1 MLSTLGLL
9 SFPRMAKIYS
19 QFLSNLLS
27 LSDLGTYLHQ
37 SNVVYL
43 ERFFEEKYG
52 RVLCYPKYDLA
63 ELKNRVEELSR
74 LGVKALEFVGEK
86 TVFNMSVLG
95 KGCVG
100 IVAVAYTKKGKVALK
115 IRRMDADRSGMQH
128 EAEMLK
134 KANTVNVGPKLL
146 GASENFLL
154 MEFIK
159 GPLLLQWILTLKGRG
174 AKSRIQKVLRDIL
187 EQCWRLDKVGLDHG
201 ELSKAPKHIII
212 DEEDKPHIVDFET
225 ASINRRVSNVTSIC
239 QYLFIGS
246 EVAKVM
252 KRRLDY
258 IDKDML
264 IESLKNYKRRRSRRN
279 FERILKT
286 CKLPNI

>member
-1 MLSTLGLL
+1 MLSTL
-9 SFPRMAKIYS
+9 PHMAKIYS
-19 QFLSNLLS
+19 QFLSHPLS
-27 LSDLGTYLHQ
+27 LSDLGIYLHQ

-52 RVLCYPKYDLA
+52 RVLCYPKYDSS
-63 ELKNRVEELSR
+63 ELKSRINELNR

-86 TVFNMSVLG
+86 TVSNVSVLG

-100 IVAVAYTKKGKVALK
+100 IVVVAYTEKGKGALK
-115 IRRMDADRSGMQH
+115 IRRMDADRSEMQH

-134 KANTVNVGPKLL
+134 KANTVEVGPKLL

-159 GPLLLQWILTLKGRG
+159 GLLLFQWISMLKGRG
-174 AKSRIQKVLRDIL
+174 TKSRIQKVLRDIL
-187 EQCWRLDKVGLDHG
+187 EQCWRLDEIGLDHG

-239 QYLFIGS
+239 QYLFVGS
-246 EVAKVM
+246 EVAKLI
-252 KRRLDY
+252 KRRLGY
-258 IDKDML
+258 ISKDAL
-264 IESLKNYKRRRSRRN
+264 IESLKTYKTQRSRQN
-279 FERILKT
+279 FENILKT
-286 CKLPNI
+286 CELHNA

>member
-1 MLSTLGLL
+1 
-9 SFPRMAKIYS
+9 
-19 QFLSNLLS
+19 
-27 LSDLGTYLHQ
+27 LHQ

-52 RVLCYPKYDLA
+52 RVLCYPKHDLA
-63 ELKNRVEELSR
+63 ELKNRVDELNR
-74 LGVKALEFVGEK
+74 LGVKALEFIGEK
-86 TVFNMSVLG
+86 NVLNTPVLG

-100 IVAVAYTKKGKVALK
+100 IVVVAYTKKARMVALK
-115 IRRMDADRSGMQH
+115 IRRMDADRSEMQH

-134 KANTVNVGPKLL
+134 KANTAKVGPKLL

-159 GPLLLQWILTLKGRG
+159 GPLLFQWISVLKGRG
-174 AKSRIQKVLRDIL
+174 IKSRIQKVLRDIL
-187 EQCWRLDKVGLDHG
+187 EQCWRLDKIGLDHG
-201 ELSKAPKHIII
+201 ELSKAPKHILI

-246 EVAKVM
+246 QVAKVV
-252 KRRLDY
+252 KRRFGY
-258 IDKDML
+258 IDQDAL
-264 IESLKNYKRRRSRRN
+264 IESLKNYKRRRNRRN
-279 FERILKT
+279 FENILKS
-286 CKLPNI
+286 CKLYDVQIRKLQICL

>member
-1 MLSTLGLL
+1 LG
-9 SFPRMAKIYS
+9 IC
-19 QFLSNLLS
+19 
-27 LSDLGTYLHQ
+27 LHQ

-43 ERFFEEKYG
+43 ESFFEEKYG
-52 RVLCYPKYDLA
+52 RVLCYPRYDLT
-63 ELKNRVEELSR
+63 ELKERIDELNR
-74 LGVKALEFVGEK
+74 LGIEALEFIGEK
-86 TVFNMSVLG
+86 NVANMPVLG

-100 IVAVAYTKKGKVALK
+100 IVTVAHTKEGKVALK

-134 KANTVNVGPKLL
+134 KANTVEVGPKLL

-159 GPLLLQWILTLKGRG
+159 GLLFFQWISMLKGRG
-174 AKSRIQKVLRDIL
+174 AKSRVRKVLLDIL
-187 EQCWRLDKVGLDHG
+187 EQCWKLDQIGLDHG

-212 DEEDKPHIVDFET
+212 DEEGKPHIVDFET

-246 EVAKVM
+246 EVAKVI
-252 KRRLDY
+252 RTRLSC
-258 IDKDML
+258 IDRDVL
-264 IESLKNYKRRRSRRN
+264 IESLKKYKRRRSRRD
-279 FERILKT
+279 FESILKT
-286 CKLPNI
+286 CNLHNV